1 MALELSGTEDKTS
14 RSLASILIPMLRLFA
29 LGGIFFAPWGGG
41 CTAQL
46 AYFRVSHVEAVKN

>member
-41 CTAQL
+41 
-46 AYFRVSHVEAVKN
+46 AVQRNLHISGYLMSKQ

>member
-29 LGGIFFAPWGGG
+29 LGGIFFAPWGG
-41 CTAQL
+41 
-46 AYFRVSHVEAVKN
+46 AVQRNLHISGYLMSKQ